1 MVKYSFK
8 LFDLPQAVVEIVVVL
23 DPDPL
28 VLLLDVLGAHGGLP
42 DGEGRGLALG
52 KYRHHHALVTW
63 GHLGINVSQS

>member
-23 DPDPL
+23 HPDTL

-42 DGEGRGLALG
+42 DGERRGLALG

-63 GHLGINVSQS
+63 SHLGINVSQT